1 MDCLEARSFLHQQDA
16 ASERDR
22 DAALE
27 HLDGCAECGAI
38 APSLDP
44 LLLFRRLP
52 ELQVST
58 GDTARMR
65 EAVSV
70 LRRAPVEP
78 APKRAALGLRL
89 AAALVAAGGLWL
101 APGPSPV
108 GVGGPGPSPVGVGG
122 AGPFDGT
129 PDGSSPAPAALV
141 GAVPAPEYM
150 PSVETISD
158 AYVATQITEDDLT
171 LVILANV
178 DVAGQ

>member
-1 MDCLEARSFLHQQDA
+1 MDCLEARRFLRQQDA

-27 HLDGCAECGAI
+27 HLDRCAECGAI

-52 ELQVST
+52 EPRVSAADAT
-58 GDTARMR
+58 RMR

-70 LRRAPVEP
+70 LRRAPADP
-78 APKRAALGLRL
+78 APKRAAVGLRL
-89 AAALVAAGGLWL
+89 AAAIVAAGGLWL
-101 APGPSPV
+101 APGPSL
-108 GVGGPGPSPVGVGG
+108 VGGPSGG
-122 AGPFDGT
+122 APEGGR
-129 PDGSSPAPAALV
+129 PAPANVAGV
-141 GAVPAPEYM
+141 VSIPEYM

>member
-1 MDCLEARSFLHQQDA
+1 MDCFEARRFLRQQEG

-44 LLLFRRLP
+44 LLLFRRVP
-52 ELQVST
+52 ELRVSS
-58 GDTARMR
+58 GETARMR
-65 EAVSV
+65 EAVV
-70 LRRAPVEP
+70 LRRAPADP
-78 APKRAALGLRL
+78 APRRAAIGLRL

-108 GVGGPGPSPVGVGG
+108 GVGGPGPQGGVAEGG
-122 AGPFDGT
+122 
-129 PDGSSPAPAALV
+129 SPAPAALA
-141 GAVPAPEYM
+141 GAVPPFEYM

>member
-1 MDCLEARSFLHQQDA
+1 MDCLEARKFLRQQDA
-16 ASERDR
+16 TAERDR

-27 HLDGCAECGAI
+27 HLDGCAECAAI

-52 ELQVST
+52 ELRVSS
-58 GDTARMR
+58 GDAARMR
-65 EAVSV
+65 DAVSV
-70 LRRAPVEP
+70 LRRTPVDP
-78 APKRAALGLRL
+78 APKRAAIGLRL
-89 AAALVAAGGLWL
+89 AAAVVAAGALWL

-108 GVGGPGPSPVGVGG
+108 GVGGPGP
-122 AGPFDGT
+122 FDGS
-129 PDGSSPAPAALV
+129 PDGGSPAPAALAS
-141 GAVPAPEYM
+141 AVPAPEYM

-158 AYVATQITEDDLT
+158 AYIATQITEDDLT

>member
-78 APKRAALGLRL
+78 APRRAALGLRL

-101 APGPSPV
+101 APGPV
-108 GVGGPGPSPVGVGG
+108 GVG
-122 AGPFDGT
+122 AGPFDGA
-129 PDGSSPAPAALV
+129 PDGGSPAPSLLV

>member
-1 MDCLEARSFLHQQDA
+1 MDCLEARSFLRQQDV
-16 ASERDR
+16 ASEQDR

-27 HLDGCAECGAI
+27 HLDGCAECAAI
-38 APSLDP
+38 GPSLDP
-44 LLLFRRLP
+44 VLLFRRLP
-52 ELQVST
+52 ELRVSG

-70 LRRAPVEP
+70 LRRAPVDP
-78 APKRAALGLRL
+78 APKRAAIGLRL
-89 AAALVAAGGLWL
+89 AAAIVAAGGLWL
-101 APGPSPV
+101 APGPSSV
-108 GVGGPGPSPVGVGG
+108 GLDGPGAFDETAGG
-122 AGPFDGT
+122 GRPAQANLAG
-129 PDGSSPAPAALV
+129 AV
-141 GAVPAPEYM
+141 GAASEYM

>member
-1 MDCLEARSFLHQQDA
+1 MDCLEARRFLRQQDA

-27 HLDGCAECGAI
+27 HLDSCSECRAI

-44 LLLFRRLP
+44 LLLFLRLP
-52 ELQVST
+52 ELRVSAN
-58 GDTARMR
+58 DTARMR

-70 LRRAPVEP
+70 LRRAPADP
-78 APKRAALGLRL
+78 APPKRAAISLRL
-89 AAALVAAGGLWL
+89 AAAFVAAGALWL

-108 GVGGPGPSPVGVGG
+108 GVGGPGP
-122 AGPFDGT
+122 FDGAT
-129 PDGSSPAPAALV
+129 DSGVPAPATLAAAVLV
-141 GAVPAPEYM
+141 PEYM